1 MMILETRKLQKQ
13 RFRIMC
19 QEH

>member
-13 RFRIMC
+13 RFGIMC